1 DQRRDPGHAHR
12 RPGHSGAG
20 RDRGPPPPG
29 PRAGPGR
36 PDPPRAGPRWAARPT
51 PGPLRP
57 TPRPARRDHARPG
70 DPPVTPALSEPAAD
84 AAIGAACPTLH
95 PPPPRRRRAAAP
107 PRPPPPGRAGPAA
120 FADAAARDRLPHRLP
135 GRAAQRRGRRP

>member
-70 DPPVTPALSEPAAD
+70 DPPVTPALTEPAAD
-84 AAIGAACPTLH
+84 AAIGAGCRTLPLPTL
-95 PPPPRRRRAAAP
+95 RVQ
-107 PRPPPPGRAGPAA
+107 AGEL
-120 FADAAARDRLPHRLP
+120 ADAAARDPRTHRAYPAELP
-135 GRAAQRRGRRP
+135 